1 MLRLIIFNALLL
13 GSCGYAWFRG
23 RSDERTVAVV
33 SLGASLASLALISS
47 FQTLYS
53 SLEIGVLTVDI
64 ATLAAFTYVALRSE
78 RFWPLWISGLQL
90 TTSVAHFFKVI
101 DPTLLPIAYSAAARI
116 WSYPILVILAVGT
129 WRSQRRRHNQNEHER
144 SEERRVG
151 KE

>member
-1 MLRLIIFNALLL
+1 MLRLLIFNALLL
-13 GSCGYAWFRG
+13 GSCAYAWFRG
-23 RSDERTVAVV
+23 RSDERLVAAICLV
-33 SLGASLASLALISS
+33 ASLASLALISS

-129 WRSQRRRHNQNEHER
+129 WRSQRRARYENHQE
-144 SEERRVG
+144 SAATG
-151 KE
+151 